1 MSFFSSKSGDL
12 IGVDIGSTSIKL
24 VQLSRSRSGFELMT
38 MAEVPLPRD
47 AIVENTIIDSAAIS
61 DALAEALRRA
71 RPSTKNAALAVS
83 GNAVIIKSFKM
94 PLTTE
99 FELEA
104 QIEYEADQYVPYDI
118 DDVFLDFH
126 IQGISADDPEQ
137 MDVVLVAC
145 KREVVEDYQQV
156 LNEAGLHVKC
166 MDCDVFALENA
177 AEITDEHTA
186 AVIGSEYSL
195 PDEDA
200 EVNALINIGAN
211 MININ
216 VLIDGRSAFVRDQ
229 FYGGQN
235 LTEEI
240 QKEHN
245 ISYQAAEQLKIE
257 NFEDIYPN
265 ALERFYIDL
274 TSELVRSL
282 DFYGDRGSEFPVRKL
297 YLSGGCALLP
307 NIATELEQRLGID
320 TGVLNPFDNI
330 TIPPGKFD
338 AESLKKIGPMMMVPV
353 GLALRNFDK

>member
-1 MSFFSSKSGDL
+1 
-12 IGVDIGSTSIKL
+12 
-24 VQLSRSRSGFELMT
+24 
-38 MAEVPLPRD
+38 MAEAPLPRD
-47 AIVENTIIDSAAIS
+47 AIVENTIIDTASIS
-61 DALAEALRRA
+61 DALTESLRRA

-83 GNAVIIKSFKM
+83 GNAVIIKTIKM
-94 PLTTE
+94 PLMTE

-118 DDVFLDFH
+118 DDVFLDFY

-177 AEITDEHTA
+177 AEITDEHR
-186 AVIGSEYSL
+186 AVTGSEYSL

-229 FYGGQN
+229 FFGGQN

-240 QKEHN
+240 QKEHH

-257 NFEDIYPN
+257 NFEDIYPD

-297 YLSGGCALLP
+297 CLSGGCALLP
-307 NIATELEQRLGID
+307 DIATELEQRLGID
-320 TGVLNPFDNI
+320 TSVLNPFDNI
-330 TIPPGKFD
+330 TIPSDKFD
-338 AESLKKIGPMMMVPV
+338 VDRLKKIGPMMMVPV

>member
-1 MSFFSSKSGDL
+1 VAFFSSKSGNL

-24 VQLSRSRSGFELMT
+24 VQLSRSRSGYELVS
-38 MAEVPLPRD
+38 MAAVPLPRD
-47 AIVENTIIDSAAIS
+47 AIVENTIVDSAAIS
-61 DALAEALRRA
+61 EALTEALRRA

-83 GNAVIIKSFKM
+83 GNAVIIKTIKM

-99 FELEA
+99 FEMEA

-145 KREVVEDYQQV
+145 KREIIEDYQQV

-186 AVIGSEYSL
+186 ATGGEYAL
-195 PDEDA
+195 PDENA

-216 VLIDGRSAFVRDQ
+216 VLIDGRTAFVRDQ

-257 NFEDIYPN
+257 NFEDIYPS

-330 TIPPGKFD
+330 SIPSGKFD
-338 AESLKKIGPMMMVPV
+338 VENLKKTGTMMMIPV
-353 GLALRNFDK
+353 GLALRIFDK